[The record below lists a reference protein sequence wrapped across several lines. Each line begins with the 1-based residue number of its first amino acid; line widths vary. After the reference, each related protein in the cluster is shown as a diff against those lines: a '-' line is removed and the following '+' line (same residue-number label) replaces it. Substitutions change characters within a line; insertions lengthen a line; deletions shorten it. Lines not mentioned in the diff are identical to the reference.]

1 VQGVISLV
9 FDKAVMEPTFCFMYA
24 ELCVHLSSGLPEF
37 PPEEPDGKPICF
49 KRVLLNTSQT
59 EFEGADNM
67 RAQLKEMSGPKL
79 LEKEQLLKRRTLGN
93 IRFIAELFKQKM
105 LPKPIVNVCIRV
117 KKSFNVDLD
126 SLDLYL

>member
-1 VQGVISLV
+1 MISLV

-37 PPEEPDGKPICF
+37 PPEEPDGKPIGF
-49 KRVLLNTSQT
+49 KRVLLNTCQT

-67 RAQLKEMSGPKL
+67 RAQLKEMTGPEL
-79 LEKEQLLKRRTLGN
+79 LQKQQLLKRRTLGN

-105 LPKPIVNVCIRV
+105 LPKSIVNFCIRV
-117 KKSFNVDLD
+117 NNSFKF
-126 SLDLYL
+126 